1 MYSKILVAVD
11 GSATSDAA
19 LGEAVKLAAAGG
31 ELRVVHVVD
40 EVTFNWDEHYSNPSE
55 IFQAMAKDGDRIL
68 RSAQERVAREGRR
81 CDTHLL
87 EMDKNCRRV
96 PEMIAHEA
104 EAWGADLIVIG
115 AHGRR
120 GAHHALLGSVAEG
133 VARLANRPV
142 LLVRSA

>member
-1 MYSKILVAVD
+1 MYNKILVAVD

-19 LGEAVKLAAAGG
+19 LGEAMKLAAAAG
-31 ELRVVHVVD
+31 ELRIVHVVD
-40 EVTFNWDEHYSNPSE
+40 EVTFNWDEHYANPSE

-68 RSAQERVAREGRR
+68 RGAQERVAREGRR

-87 EMDKNCRRV
+87 EMDKAGRRV
-96 PEMIAHEA
+96 PEMIADEA

-133 VARLANRPV
+133 VARLASKPV
-142 LLVRSA
+142 LLVRGA